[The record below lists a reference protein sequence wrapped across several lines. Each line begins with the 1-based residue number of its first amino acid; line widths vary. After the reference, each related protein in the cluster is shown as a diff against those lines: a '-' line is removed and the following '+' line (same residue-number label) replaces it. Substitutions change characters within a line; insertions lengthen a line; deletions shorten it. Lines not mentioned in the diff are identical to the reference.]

1 MRKLLLFV
9 LIAGAISMAV
19 VALRLPDAEAAAGP
33 CGTSHDAVDSEEA
46 QFLSL
51 LQQWRDQ
58 NLPNSSPLQLS
69 GPLNAAAAWFA
80 EYQVSKGGGGGHY
93 DNYGR
98 NWAQRAADC
107 GYPEFYALRATG
119 EGVYAVAASAPPNVG
134 PSQAVVGITYP
145 TSGAAMW
152 VPASGN
158 YPPVKCVGVAV
169 KRNAAGTVVAWVAVL
184 AQYPSS
190 QSCPEA
196 ATGGGGST
204 VTATVTPGT
213 PTPSPTPTS
222 TPTKTP
228 SPTPVTYHAFAPL
241 VSTDESR

>member
-107 GYPEFYALRATG
+107 GYHSYYANGSG
-119 EGVYAVAASAPPNVG
+119 EGVYAVGSSRALDIG
-134 PSQAVVGITYP
+134 PSQAIAGITYP
-145 TSGAAMW
+145 GSGATMW

-204 VTATVTPGT
+204 VTVTPGT

-241 VSTDESR
+241 VSADKPR